1 MDINH
6 FRERQNIDCYMKKC
20 SCYTLLLFFSVAL
33 LSPLFSYSQVRTI
46 TGRVTDSTGAG
57 IEQVSVKV
65 KGTQTGTTTSADGS
79 FAISVSNASAV
90 LVFTSIGYL
99 TQEVNAGDQPS
110 VSILL
115 NRVNEILTD
124 VVVVGYTQQ
133 SKVKTTSAIS
143 KLNPEELKNTSNPSP
158 VQALQGKIA
167 GVSVPVSIGQPGAGA
182 VNIIIRG
189 GTKPNVYGSGLGNN
203 NGTNYGAADGTSP
216 LVVIDGVFRSFA
228 DVNPDNIES
237 LQVMKDAAS
246 TAIYGAR
253 GANGVIVI
261 KTKGGKFNSKMRV
274 TLNHRT
280 TWETQA
286 RDYDYIDAEQYLRL
300 ARTTVKNTAD
310 PIDKNNLLNNGGF
323 SAGTRVY
330 TAKGQY
336 GRNINL
342 TALYNNIVAVEGQ
355 AYVDDL
361 LAKGWKTMDDP
372 INPGTLLLY
381 ADNHYQDKLW
391 NTGVSHNE
399 NLSIDGGSDK
409 ANYNLAFGY
418 TNQAGVFVGT
428 KYKRYDALGNFGFR
442 ASDRFRV
449 DVNLSYQNIRP
460 NYVDAFQNDLVRSV
474 RITPLIRTF
483 KDDGKPMPGELYT
496 VRNRFHTL
504 MYDDM
509 RTATERIVARVAGD
523 WTIMKGLHYKPSF
536 SYLINDYRETFMR
549 KGTPSDEIQPSTQ
562 RQKTDYTSNSRQLM
576 IDQVLQYDFDFQSD
590 HSLTLLGGVNYT
602 KNTGNIVSLGSQR
615 GTNDYIYTINEPT
628 TTVVNG
634 VVMSNVTNFST
645 SFSESKSSSAFGQV
659 IYDYDTRYLFSGTLR
674 YDGFSNFAPENKY
687 AFFPSASI
695 GWNVN
700 REKFWNVRFMNAF
713 KLRASWGTAGL
724 SDLSITDTYGGYS
737 ATTYALGSGILRAN
751 LSNPNLR
758 WESTEELDLGIDAG
772 FFNNRITLSADYYNR
787 NTKNRLASKPL
798 PSESP
803 FSSITFNNGVLRN
816 RGFELELGASIVQS
830 KAFEWRTNFSFAY
843 NRTTIVELPDNGRL
857 KNRQGGDL
865 IYDAATKQLVEA
877 GGFAEGER
885 PYAIHAYRVLGVF
898 STDAEAQAWNASK
911 KDNLAS
917 PQGIIL
923 GKRAGDFIFDDIN
936 NDGVIDTKDQVFMGY
951 RTPTI
956 MGGMQNRF
964 TYKGVSVRVTF
975 DYAMGHL
982 ISNGALAR
990 SMGQGRAFNEGAP
1003 SEALGADI
1011 WQKAGDINKKYA
1023 RFSFADFDFG
1033 QRNYLRSATLGNN
1046 HGYGSDVSTMIEKG
1060 DFIALREISL
1070 SYDLPLPLIKK
1081 IRSSGL
1087 NVFASVY
1094 NVGYITEYKGLNP
1107 ETYTGFDPG
1116 GYPRPRQ
1123 FSIGGT
1129 LRF

>member
-1 MDINH
+1 
-6 FRERQNIDCYMKKC
+6 MKKR
-20 SCYTLLLFFSVAL
+20 SCFLLLAQLFIAASFLGYPL
-33 LSPLFSYSQVRTI
+33 LSFSQVRTI
-46 TGRVTDSTGAG
+46 TGKVTDSTGVG
-57 IEQVSVKV
+57 IGQVSIKV
-65 KGTQTGTTTSADGS
+65 KGTTTGTSTGTDGS
-79 FAISVSNASAV
+79 FGISVSSPSPV
-90 LVFTSIGYL
+90 LVFSSIGYL
-99 TQEVNAGDQPS
+99 TQEINSGDQNTLS
-110 VSILL
+110 VVL

-124 VVVVGYTQQ
+124 VVIVGYAQQ

-143 KLNPEELKNTSNPSP
+143 KLNPEEMRNTSNPSP
-158 VQALQGKIA
+158 IQALQGKIA
-167 GVSVPVSIGQPGAGA
+167 GVSVPISIGQPGAGA

-189 GTKPNVYGSGLGNN
+189 GTRPNVYGSGLGNN
-203 NGTNYGAADGTSP
+203 GGTNYGSSDGSSP

-228 DVNPDNIES
+228 DINPDNIES

-261 KTKGGKFNSKMRV
+261 KTKTGKFNTPMRL
-274 TLNHRT
+274 TLKHRT

-286 RDYDYIDAEQYLRL
+286 RDYGYVDAEQYLRL

-336 GRNINL
+336 GKNINL
-342 TALYNNIVAVEGQ
+342 TALYNNIVAIEGQ
-355 AYVDDL
+355 AYVDNL
-361 LAKGWKTMDDP
+361 LANGWKTMDDP

-381 ADNHYQDKLW
+381 ADNHYQDMIWK
-391 NTGVSHNE
+391 TGVSQNE
-399 NLSIDGGSDK
+399 NLSIDGGSEK
-409 ANYNLAFGY
+409 AYYNLALGY
-418 TNQAGVFVGT
+418 ANQAGVFIGT
-428 KYKRYDALGNFGFR
+428 KYKRYDALGNFGFKT
-442 ASDRFRV
+442 SDRFRL

-460 NYVDAFQNDLVRSV
+460 TYVDAYQNDLVRSV

-509 RTATERIVARVAGD
+509 RSATERVVARVAGD
-523 WTIMKGLHYKPSF
+523 WTVLKGLHFMPSF
-536 SYLINDYRETFMR
+536 SYVLNDYRETFMR
-549 KGTPSDEIQPSTQ
+549 KGTPADEVQPSTQ
-562 RQKTDYTSNSRQLM
+562 RQKSDYTSNSRQLM
-576 IDQVLQYDFDFQSD
+576 IDQVLLYDFDFKSL
-590 HSLTLLGGVNYT
+590 HSLTLVGGVNYT
-602 KNTGNIVSLGSQR
+602 KNTGNVASLGSQR

-634 VVMSNVTNFST
+634 VVMTNVTNFST
-645 SFSESKSSSAFGQV
+645 TFSESKSASAFGQV

-695 GWNVN
+695 GWNID
-700 REKFWNVRFMNAF
+700 REKFWNLKLINAL

-737 ATTYALGSGILRAN
+737 ATTYALGSGILRSN

-758 WESTEELDLGIDAG
+758 WESTEELDLGIDAA
-772 FFNNRITLSADYYNR
+772 FFDNRITISVDYYNR

-816 RGFELELGASIVQS
+816 RGIEVELGASIIQA
-830 KAFEWRTNFSFAY
+830 KGFEWRTNFSFAH
-843 NRTTIVELPDNGRL
+843 NRTTIVDLPDNGRL

-865 IYDAATKQLVEA
+865 IFDPGTKQLVEA
-877 GGFAEGER
+877 GGLAEGER
-885 PYAIHAYRVLGVF
+885 PFAIYAYKVLGVF
-898 STDAEAQAWNASK
+898 STDAEAIAWNATK

-917 PQGIIL
+917 PQGILL
-923 GKRAGDFIFDDIN
+923 GKRAGDYIFDDVN
-936 NDGVIDTKDQVFMGY
+936 ADGVIDTKDQVFIGY
-951 RTPTI
+951 RTPEI
-956 MGGMQNRF
+956 MGGMQNKF
-964 TYKGVSVRVTF
+964 SYKKISLRVTF

-1003 SEALGADI
+1003 SEALGPDI
-1011 WQKAGDINKKYA
+1011 WQKPGDVNKKYA

-1033 QRNYLRSATLGNN
+1033 QRNYLRSATVGNN
-1046 HGYGSDVSTMIEKG
+1046 QGYGSDVSTMIEKG

-1070 SYDLPLPLIKK
+1070 SYDLPSSMLKK
-1081 IRSSGL
+1081 IHSNGL

-1094 NVGYITEYKGLNP
+1094 NVGYITRYKGLNP